1 MDNVKLQL
9 ISFKICPFVQRAVI
23 VLREKGVDFDIT
35 YIDLAQRPAWFKAI
49 SPLGKVPVLRV
60 GETSLF
66 ESAVINEY
74 LDEVYAPKLHPAD
87 PLRRAHNRAWIEVAS
102 VLTQQ
107 LFQLGIAAD
116 KKSFDALRN
125 QIAAGLE
132 RLDDELGS
140 GPYFNGADFAL
151 VDASVAPVFMRL
163 AIFDR
168 HMHLDLCAER
178 PRLAAYRDALLSRP
192 SVNDSVVPEFTELYI
207 EYFRGKGGYVAGHLP
222 ATTSAIHQ
230 PTAQQPERNPRHASK

>member
-1 MDNVKLQL
+1 MDSNKPQL

-23 VLREKGVDFDIT
+23 VLREKAVDFDIT
-35 YIDLAQRPAWFKAI
+35 YIDPAKRPAWFAAV

-87 PLRRAHNRAWIEVAS
+87 PLRRAHNRAWIEFAS

-107 LFQLGIAAD
+107 LFQLAMAAD
-116 KKSFDALRN
+116 NAAFEAARALLD
-125 QIAAGLE
+125 AGLK
-132 RLDDELGS
+132 RLDDELGR

-151 VDASVAPVFMRL
+151 VDASLAPLFMRL

-168 HMHLDLCAER
+168 YTDLDFYTAR
-178 PRLAAYRDALLSRP
+178 PRLAAYRDALLARP
-192 SVNDSVVPEFTELYI
+192 SVIGSVVPEFTGLFI
-207 EYFRGKGGYVAGHLP
+207 EHFRGKGGYVAGLFP
-222 ATTSAIHQ
+222 ATTGA
-230 PTAQQPERNPRHASK
+230 TC

>member
-9 ISFKICPFVQRAVI
+9 ISFKLCPYVQRTVI
-23 VLREKGVDFDIT
+23 ALREKAVDFDIT
-35 YIDLAQRPAWFKAI
+35 YIDLARRPAWFKAI

-74 LDEVYAPKLHPAD
+74 LDEVYAPTLHPSD

-102 VLTQQ
+102 VLTTQQ
-107 LFQLGIAAD
+107 YQLGIAVEKAEF
-116 KKSFDALRN
+116 SALWERLDS
-125 QIAAGLE
+125 GLE
-132 RLDDELGS
+132 RLDGELGS
-140 GPYFNGADFAL
+140 GPYFNGADFSL
-151 VDASVAPVFMRL
+151 VDASLAPVFMRC

-168 HMHLDLCAER
+168 HMHPDHFAAR
-178 PRLAAYRDALLSRP
+178 PRLAAYRDALLARP
-192 SVNDSVVPEFTELYI
+192 SVVDSVVPEFTELFI

-222 ATTSAIHQ
+222 ATTGATHQ
-230 PTAQQPERNPRHASK
+230 HAYN